1 MAAPIGSYSEFWP
14 VYLRAHSRPAT
25 RAMHYLGTTLGVVL
39 LLLALV
45 LAAPWLLL
53 AAAIA
58 GYGLAWA
65 SHGLIEHNRPATFS
79 HPLWSFASDFRMLW
93 FWLTRRLDREL
104 EKAGMETG

>member
-1 MAAPIGSYSEFWP
+1 MHAA
-14 VYLRAHSRPAT
+14 RPAT
-25 RAMHYLGTTLGVVL
+25 RAMHYLGTSFGAVL

-65 SHGLIEHNRPATFS
+65 GHVLIEHNRPATTISRRIGEFRVS
-79 HPLWSFASDFRMLW
+79 PL
-93 FWLTRRLDREL
+93 LD
-104 EKAGMETG
+104 